1 MVNGNVDV
9 LYQHPLSV
17 LSVLNSALTVPLLRP
32 ILFQMRGISNLCT
45 WVNINEKLIV

>member
-17 LSVLNSALTVPLLRP
+17 LNSVLTVPLLLP
-32 ILFQMRGISNLCT
+32 IPFQIRGVSNLRT